1 MKIKSGFKEKF
12 AIGVISAIVLVYSV
26 YHAVGLF
33 SEDISTY
40 AAGLTS
46 ESTVVSGNGYIFRDE
61 KVLSSAYGG
70 AVDYKVSDGSKV
82 SEGQTVAVTYSQ
94 GAEYRK
100 RLKTIDGS
108 IRVLEQS
115 LSAANGEN
123 KDIVSEK
130 AGVDDSYD
138 ALIKLLSAG
147 ETGGLSYGK
156 DKLLVGL
163 NNVAAISG
171 DTSVS
176 VEQTLKKLYAERE
189 ETFKKCGGSQSCAVE
204 KNGYFFSGVD
214 GCESE
219 FTEKAL
225 EDITVDKFDRLVE
238 ASGKA
243 AAKSG
248 DYGKVTD
255 NSEWSIV
262 LSVSTEDA
270 KHFKD
275 KEGSTYGALFAE
287 NNRVE
292 MPLYLEKIVEDKESG
307 RALLVFS
314 CDRQPEGFSFDRC
327 QSISITVN
335 SVSGLYVPK
344 SVVKRVDSE
353 RGVYILRGSI
363 VYFRHIR
370 IVYTGSDYYLVAAD
384 QEHEDEKLYL
394 RPNDMIILNGRNLF
408 DGRVLD

>member
-40 AAGLTS
+40 GAGLTS

-61 KVLSSAYGG
+61 KVLSSGMTG
-70 AVDYKVSDGSKV
+70 AVDYKVADGAKV
-82 SEGQTVAVTYSQ
+82 SEGQTVAVTYSA
-94 GAEYRK
+94 GAEYQERISS
-100 RLKTIDGS
+100 IDGS
-108 IRVLEQS
+108 IRILEQS
-115 LSAANGEN
+115 LSAAKGEN

-130 AGVDDSYD
+130 TGVNDSYD
-138 ALIKLLSAG
+138 ALIKLLSAE
-147 ETGGLSYGK
+147 ETGGLSYSAN
-156 DKLLVGL
+156 KLLIGL

-171 DTSVS
+171 NTSVS
-176 VEQTLKKLYAERE
+176 VENTLDRLYAERE
-189 ETFKKCGGSQSCAVE
+189 ETFEKCGSSQSCSVE

-214 GCESE
+214 GCETL

-225 EDITVDKFDRLVE
+225 ENITVDKFDTLV
-238 ASGKA
+238 ASSRKA
-243 AAKSG
+243 TAKKG

-255 NSEWSIV
+255 SSEWSIV
-262 LSVSTEDA
+262 LSVSADEV
-270 KHFKD
+270 KHFK
-275 KEGSTYGALFAE
+275 KGSTYGALFAE

-292 MPLYLEKIVEDKESG
+292 MPLYLEKIVEEDD

-327 QSISITVN
+327 QSVSITVE

-344 SVVKRVDSE
+344 SVVKRVDGE

-363 VYFRHIR
+363 VYFRYIR
-370 IVYTGSDYYLVAAD
+370 IVYTGSDYYLVSAD